1 MEYPHY
7 ESSGRAEAAIRGRQC
22 RLAGSLFEQMIDM
35 ACLWYAEQGIAVIEK
50 TPEPMRPISRPN
62 RAGQFKACYTK
73 QAQPDYKG
81 TLRGGRTIVL
91 EAKHTDLDHIAFD
104 RVSDE
109 QRRELTA
116 YHDMGAVAVVLVSF
130 GMQHFYCLP
139 WTVWRDMKACFGRK
153 YIKAEDMPAFRVSVQ
168 GGRLD
173 FISVIDKLNREF
185 DITSGSK
192 SQALGFLKCKR
203 VKKRNTARK

>member
-7 ESSGRAEAAIRGRQC
+7 ESSGRAEAAIRGKSN

-62 RAGQFKACYTK
+62 RAGQFKACYIK

-81 TLRGGRTIVL
+81 SLQGGRTIVM
-91 EAKHTDLDHIAFD
+91 EAKHTDHDRISFD
-104 RVSDE
+104 RVSEE
-109 QRRELTA
+109 QQRELTA

-130 GMQHFYCLP
+130 GMEDFYCIP
-139 WTVWRDMKACFGRK
+139 WTVWRDMKVHFGRK
-153 YIKAEDMPAFRVSVQ
+153 YIMAEDVPAFRVPIQ

-173 FISVIDKLNREF
+173 FVSTIWKN

-192 SQALGFLKCKR
+192 SQALGIFGGR
-203 VKKRNTARK
+203 